1 MTDISLL
8 DLILGLVLASG
19 LLKLATLVYGYFFSP
34 LRSIPGPFLAR
45 FTDSW
50 YLWRL
55 CKGHFERDNVALHR
69 EYG

>member
-8 DLILGLVLASG
+8 YLILGLASG

-34 LRSIPGPFLAR
+34 LKSIPGPFLAR
-45 FTDSW
+45 FTDAW

-55 CKGHFERDNVALHR
+55 YQGHFEEDNVALHR
-69 EYG
+69 EHG